1 MKNLIASLLAELSIE
16 MIESRASHIL
26 FGEVDLPDEIIEEIQ
41 KENGNN
47 KQKEKLEVNMQKV
60 SKRIIAI
67 VVAMSMFFMSG
78 INTYACENEKKPV
91 KKEYLVMTN
100 NSNEKDKTINK
111 YENVNEKNT
120 KKLNDNNICFV
131 KMTQEQANKL
141 ENQKN
146 IESVEQN
153 ITIEGAGEKIDPDIV
168 INNWNLEMVNA
179 NQGDNSIE
187 NDTDK
192 IKIAL
197 IDSGVDLCEEIDVKE
212 RYNLVPEEEEVLP
225 IYDDMTG
232 HGTAIAGIIA
242 GKSVEGR
249 EAKGINSNVEL
260 YSIKVLDGENSAP
273 LNRLVEG
280 IYKAIEYD
288 VDIINLSLGTTVN
301 SKILHKAI
309 KDASNAGIL
318 IVAAAGNRGESD
330 GIVEYPAA
338 YKEVLSVGAIDSN
351 ADISESSSFGDR
363 VDVVAPG
370 ELIKT
375 VANFGME
382 TVSSGTS
389 MAVPHVVGIA
399 SVLWQKDKTK
409 DAKFIR
415 NLIED
420 SANIVCKDNKK
431 YALIDMDYAIKM
443 YDEYVINNDIL
454 ENDNE
459 IEVDEEMSKVTAK
472 WSRDNH
478 EALVRN
484 LNGGK
489 ATTDQL
495 NLIKLGIRYN
505 DKYLMYKSGE
515 SDKVERDIWH
525 SLNADTNY
533 MAAVYYVGKVIQ
545 NANVTPSSV
554 AKPNGLTNAQY
565 SKMVEDINEMK
576 TNNRWREALK
586 SYGGISYTNN
596 NDNVRCVL
604 FGMSLHIITDT
615 FAHRA
620 YRKKFAMSGVNWND
634 WEHVKPTDDINESP
648 RRYNAAGKVVNN
660 AFELAFNSSNI
671 KSSYTIRSKH
681 IMYNNLFF
689 DGSFLL
695 KDLVFMAEAN
705 SGNDSTY
712 QEWRKNLAANTWTD
726 DVAKQQRIP
735 GLLQ

>member
-1 MKNLIASLLAELSIE
+1 MKDLIANLLAELSIGMVE
-16 MIESRASHIL
+16 TRASHIL
-26 FGEVDLPDEIIEEIQ
+26 FGEVDLPNEIMEEIA
-41 KENGNN
+41 KGNCN
-47 KQKEKLEVNMQKV
+47 SKREKKLEVNMKKV
-60 SKRIIAI
+60 SKRIIAT
-67 VVAMSMFFMSG
+67 VVAMSMFFVSG
-78 INTYACENEKKPV
+78 INTYAYENEKNID
-91 KKEYLVMTN
+91 KKEYLVMTK
-100 NSNEKDKTINK
+100 NSNEKDKTIDK
-111 YENVNEKNT
+111 YKNIDDKNV
-120 KKLNDNNICFV
+120 KKLNDNNICYV
-131 KMTQEQANKL
+131 KMTQEQAKKL
-141 ENQKN
+141 ENEKN

-153 ITIEGAGEKIDPDIV
+153 IVIKGAGEEIDPDIV
-168 INNWNLEMVNA
+168 TDNWNLEIVNA
-179 NQGDNSIE
+179 NQSDNSNE
-187 NDTDK
+187 NDTEK
-192 IKIAL
+192 IKIAI

-212 RYNLVPEEEEVLP
+212 RYNLVPEEEGVLP

-249 EAKGINSNVEL
+249 YAKGINSNVEL

-288 VDIINLSLGTTVN
+288 VDIINLSLGTTIN

-309 KDASNAGIL
+309 IDANNAGIL
-318 IVAAAGNRGESD
+318 IVAAAGNRGKSD

-351 ADISESSSFGDR
+351 ADISETSSYGDK

-389 MAVPHVVGIA
+389 MAAPHVVGIA

-409 DAKFIR
+409 DADFIR

-420 SANIVCKDNKK
+420 SANSICKDSKN
-431 YALIDMDYAIKM
+431 YNLVDMEYAIKM
-443 YDEYVINNDIL
+443 YDEYATNNDIL
-454 ENDNE
+454 ENDSE
-459 IEVDEEMSKVTAK
+459 IEIDDEMSKVTAK

-478 EALVRN
+478 EALVSN

-489 ATTDQL
+489 ATTKQL

-505 DKYLMYKSGE
+505 DNYLMYKKDE

-545 NANVTPSSV
+545 NASVTPSGV

-565 SKMVEDINEMK
+565 SKMIEDINVLK
-576 TNNRWREALK
+576 TDDRWNKALDNYK
-586 SYGGISYTNN
+586 ISYKKN
-596 NDNVRCVL
+596 NDNIRCVL
-604 FGMSLHIITDT
+604 FGMSLHIITDA
-615 FAHRA
+615 FAHRT
-620 YRKKFAMSGVNWND
+620 YKRKDGLSGRNWTD
-634 WEHVKPTDDINESP
+634 WEHVSPTDDINQIP
-648 RRYNAAGKVVNN
+648 NRYNAAGKVVNN
-660 AFELAFNSSNI
+660 AFQLVLNSSNI
-671 KSSYTIRSKH
+671 RSSYTIRSKH
-681 IMYNNLFF
+681 IMYNNNYF
-689 DGSFLL
+689 DGSFLM
-695 KDLVFMAEAN
+695 KDLVFMAESN

-712 QEWRKNLAANTWTD
+712 QEWRRSLAANTWTD
-726 DVAKQQRIP
+726 DVAKQQRMP
-735 GLLQ
+735 ELLQ